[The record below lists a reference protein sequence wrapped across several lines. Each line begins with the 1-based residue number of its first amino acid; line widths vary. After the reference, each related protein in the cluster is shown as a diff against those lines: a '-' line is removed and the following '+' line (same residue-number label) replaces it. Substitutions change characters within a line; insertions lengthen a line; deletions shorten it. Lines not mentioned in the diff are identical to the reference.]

1 MDNIFDLL
9 PFIIAIIVF
18 IFRLLSGNK
27 ENKPQEEP
35 SSQPTA
41 TTFDDLLK
49 QITKQISEANQPKK
63 EENQDK
69 SLQEQRLERQKA
81 KAKKAAHEA
90 QKAQEKL
97 AMAFVEKGMTEEQR
111 TKDHHFNPYK
121 IQAATKN
128 KFTTLLKDKEN
139 LKNAI
144 ILNEVLK
151 PKYF

>member
-35 SSQPTA
+35 NPQPA
-41 TTFDDLLK
+41 STTFDDLLK
-49 QITKQISEANQPKK
+49 QITKQINEANQPKK

-69 SLQEQRLERQKA
+69 SLREQRLERQKA
-81 KAKKAAHEA
+81 KAKKAAQEA
-90 QKAQEKL
+90 KKIQEQL
-97 AMAFVEKGMTEEQR
+97 AMSYIEKGMTEEQR

-128 KFTTLLKDKEN
+128 KFMTLLKDKEN

-151 PKYF
+151 PKHF